1 MRPLTQKYKDFVPS
15 RVLLEDIY
23 CSSEEYI
30 KENEKLGQFP
40 GT

>member
-1 MRPLTQKYKDFVPS
+1 MSPLTQKYNDFVPS
-15 RVLLEDIY
+15 KVLLEGKF

-40 GT
+40 ST